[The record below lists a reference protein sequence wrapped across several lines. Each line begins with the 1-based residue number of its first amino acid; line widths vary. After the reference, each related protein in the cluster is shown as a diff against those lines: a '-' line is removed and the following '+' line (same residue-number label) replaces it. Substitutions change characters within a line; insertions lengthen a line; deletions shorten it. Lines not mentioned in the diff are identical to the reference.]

1 MYFLHTWIV
10 LTQRWQRG
18 NVGTQRGN
26 VGNTIPV
33 LLPLK
38 EKFATI
44 LGRKNSLPR
53 EQKSLPKPQKTLHLR
68 PKTLPKNPLI
78 LDGAEIFLE
87 WLKEILR
94 TEHRNSLLGA
104 ECGDANSA
112 RSKKRVSSGFAEDA

>member
-53 EQKSLPKPQKTLHLR
+53 EQKAPYEATRMLLHQPQ
-68 PKTLPKNPLI
+68 NV
-78 LDGAEIFLE
+78 A
-87 WLKEILR
+87 
-94 TEHRNSLLGA
+94 
-104 ECGDANSA
+104 
-112 RSKKRVSSGFAEDA
+112 

>member
-1 MYFLHTWIV
+1 V
-10 LTQRWQRG
+10 LTQRW
-18 NVGTQRGN
+18 QRGN

-78 LDGAEIFLE
+78 LDGAENFLE
-87 WLKEILR
+87 RRKEILR
-94 TEHRNSLLGA
+94 TEWRISPHGA
-104 ECGDANSA
+104 KNGSA
-112 RSKKRVSSGFAEDA
+112 RIFPLEKVQINFVFCSLIRNFAGEI